1 MVENPKIKLVLS
13 SPLNSK
19 VMLLAQ
25 SVDICSFKKLCN
37 FYYLTHLSHMFSPDI
52 EELCEEAGLIAGRLQ
67 RGAPIL
73 KTQRQMLGFSQ
84 ARSG

>member
-25 SVDICSFKKLCN
+25 SVDICSFKKLWN
-37 FYYLTHLSHMFSPDI
+37 FYYLTHLSHMFSPDTG
-52 EELCEEAGLIAGRLQ
+52 ELCEEAGSTAGRLW
-67 RGAPIL
+67 RVGPIL